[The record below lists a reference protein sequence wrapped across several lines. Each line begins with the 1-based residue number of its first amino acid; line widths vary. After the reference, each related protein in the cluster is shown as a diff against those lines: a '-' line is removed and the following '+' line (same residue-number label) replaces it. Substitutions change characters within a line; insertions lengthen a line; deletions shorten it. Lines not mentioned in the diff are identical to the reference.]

1 MIDSG
6 VPIGPLDAATFRPRA
21 ERTPA
26 PATAGTGAGFGVTL
40 SRELDGPPA
49 ELRTQVRDASR
60 RWEEL
65 RAMDRELHF
74 EQDPDSGRIVVE
86 VRDLEG
92 HLIRTLPPSSALEI
106 AAGAPLP

>member
-6 VPIGPLDAATFRPRA
+6 VPIGPLDAATFRPHA
-21 ERTPA
+21 ERTPE
-26 PATAGTGAGFGVTL
+26 PAGKDAAFAVTL
-40 SRELDGPPA
+40 SREVDGPPA
-49 ELRTQVRDASR
+49 ELRGQVRDASR

-74 EQDPDSGRIVVE
+74 ETDPESGRIVAE
-86 VRDLEG
+86 LRDLEG
-92 HLIRTLPPSSALEI
+92 RLIQTLPASSALEI

>member
-21 ERTPA
+21 ERTPGQ
-26 PATAGTGAGFGVTL
+26 AGEGADFGVTL
-40 SRELDGPPA
+40 SRELGGPPA
-49 ELRTQVRDASR
+49 ELRAQVRDAAR

-74 EQDPDSGRIVVE
+74 EQDAASGRIVVE

-92 HLIRTLPPSSALEI
+92 RVLGTVTPSSALEI

>member
-21 ERTPA
+21 DRTPS
-26 PATAGTGAGFGVTL
+26 PAGQDTAFGVAL
-40 SRELDGPPA
+40 SREIEGPPP
-49 ELRTQVRDASR
+49 ELRVQVRDASR

-65 RAMDRELHF
+65 RAIDRELHF
-74 EQDPDSGRIVVE
+74 EPDAESGRIVVE

-92 HLIRTLPPSSALEI
+92 RLIRTVPPSAALEI

>member
-1 MIDSG
+1 LIDSG
-6 VPIGPLDAATFRPRA
+6 VPIGPLDAAVFRPRA

-26 PATAGTGAGFGVTL
+26 PAGTGADFGVTL
-40 SRELDGPPA
+40 SRELEGPPP
-49 ELRTQVRDASR
+49 ELRVQVRDASR

-74 EQDPDSGRIVVE
+74 EQDPQSGRIVVE

-92 HLIRTLPPSSALEI
+92 RLIRTVPPSTALEI

>member
-1 MIDSG
+1 MIDPG

-26 PATAGTGAGFGVTL
+26 PAGQGAGFSAAL
-40 SRELDGPPA
+40 SRELESLPP
-49 ELRTQVRDASR
+49 ELRVQVRDASR

-65 RAMDRELHF
+65 RAMGRELRF
-74 EQDPDSGRIVVE
+74 EQDPDSGRLVVE

-92 HLIRTLPPSSALEI
+92 RVISKLPPSSVLEI

>member
-1 MIDSG
+1 MIDFG

-21 ERTPA
+21 ERSPA
-26 PATAGTGAGFGVTL
+26 PAAKGADFGAAL
-40 SRELDGPPA
+40 SREVDGPPP
-49 ELRTQVRDASR
+49 ELRMQVRDASR

-74 EQDPDSGRIVVE
+74 EQDPESGRIVVE

-92 HLIRTLPPSSALEI
+92 HLIRTVPPSTALEI